1 MMSQYGNDEAFFDE
15 LLVSSDEE
23 GNLIEESKTVQSK
36 VYEKVFLDLQ
46 QDEVE
51 MIQPE
56 FQALY
61 TQLIDKFQRE
71 GEVKPEKMIQ
81 QEDPDIGKIL
91 TDMLFADEE
100 YQLHDWEKK
109 NIFVKDRKSAVG
121 QLVTETILTFRRYL
135 VDQKIQNLITTAKE
149 EETEQLDFLEEV
161 MQYQNLKKLLSKKL
175 NRVI

>member
-1 MMSQYGNDEAFFDE
+1 LILEKQIISILIQYGNDEAFFDE

-71 GEVKPEKMIQ
+71 RESK
-81 QEDPDIGKIL
+81 
-91 TDMLFADEE
+91 AR
-100 YQLHDWEKK
+100 K
-109 NIFVKDRKSAVG
+109 NDSTRGS
-121 QLVTETILTFRRYL
+121 
-135 VDQKIQNLITTAKE
+135 
-149 EETEQLDFLEEV
+149 
-161 MQYQNLKKLLSKKL
+161 
-175 NRVI
+175 